1 VINYALEYRR
11 GIGKAKGHN
20 LILIMS
26 IASSKGCFM
35 LVAFLNANI
44 VKSYRE
50 IERSIPLRFS
60 NPFSYFRNKWE
71 RVAILNRIIVKG
83 LIVDNYT

>member
-1 VINYALEYRR
+1 MINYALEYRR

-60 NPFSYFRNKWE
+60 NPFSHFRNEWE
-71 RVAILNRIIVKG
+71 RVVILNRIVIKGSIV
-83 LIVDNYT
+83 NNHT